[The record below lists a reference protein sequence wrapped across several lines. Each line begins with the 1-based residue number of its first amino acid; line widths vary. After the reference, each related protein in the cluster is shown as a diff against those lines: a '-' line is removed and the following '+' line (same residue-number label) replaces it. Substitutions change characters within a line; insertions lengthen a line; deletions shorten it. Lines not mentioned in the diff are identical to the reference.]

1 MLRELRLHPGWLVEY
16 TYRVADGEDETP
28 VTLTVRELAEEQL
41 RELKC
46 APALQR
52 RIREAFG

>member
-1 MLRELRLHPGWLVEY
+1 ML
-16 TYRVADGEDETP
+16 
-28 VTLTVRELAEEQL
+28 RELAEEQL